1 MVGFSPFTFVQG
13 IARGSLRVFL
23 WSADSFA
30 RITRRAPEYNTL
42 RLDLTEAP
50 PEEQDTSLRSLLHP
64 QGPDLLSVLSLLR
77 WAREDDQLQAVIL
90 SFSDFDIGWARLQSL
105 RRSLLSL
112 RQAGKQ
118 VWVYLAEG
126 GMRAYYLASA
136 ADTIVMAPAGHL
148 AVTGLAAEA
157 MFFKGA
163 LDKLGIEAQVTQAG
177 QYKAAG
183 EPFTRESMSPAHR
196 EMMNTLLDDLYDQL
210 VGDIAHDRRKTK
222 AAVRRLI
229 DQGLFLAREAMS
241 EGLVD
246 HIGYEDELPALLE
259 SRVNEKRSEERSETR
274 FETKF
279 IDAADYQRR
288 RGRTIRRKLLK
299 GKVPTIA
306 LITVDGPIKYGE
318 TNDRPESARAVGSTD
333 FLEDL
338 QHIDQRPDI
347 AAVIVRISSPG
358 GSGLGSDLIWHE
370 LRRLR
375 TRLPLITSMGDVAAS
390 GGYYLAMAGD
400 QVFAEEGTITGS
412 IGVIAGKAVLQNLY
426 TQLGIGK
433 EILTRGKRAALLSD
447 YQAFSPADC
456 ERMDLE
462 IQAFYQDFL
471 AKVAECRGLS
481 VGSVELHAQG
491 RVWSGR
497 QAWARGLVDTLGG
510 IEEAIAAVKERLAL
524 PVTAPIQIERFPKP
538 SSLWRLPRLLRFL
551 PRTGSSD
558 LWWRRERVWAILPI
572 SVRFW

>member
-1 MVGFSPFTFVQG
+1 MVGFLPLTLVQG
-13 IARGSLRVFL
+13 VARGSLRVFL
-23 WSADSFA
+23 WSVDSLA
-30 RITRRAPEYNTL
+30 RITKRAPEYNTL
-42 RLDLTEAP
+42 RIELTEAP
-50 PEEQDTSLRSLLHP
+50 PEEQDASLRSLLYP
-64 QGPDLLSVLSLLR
+64 QSPDLLSVLSLLR
-77 WAREDDQLQAVIL
+77 WAREDEQIQAVVL
-90 SFSDFDIGWARLQSL
+90 SFSELDIGWARLQSL

-126 GMRAYYLASA
+126 SMRAYYLASA

-163 LDKLGIEAQVTQAG
+163 LDKLGIEAQVAQAG

-210 VGDIAHDRRKTK
+210 VGDIAYDRKKTK
-222 AAVRRLI
+222 ATVRHLI
-229 DQGLFLAREAMS
+229 DQGLFLAHEALS
-241 EGLVD
+241 EGLID
-246 HIGYEDELPALLE
+246 YIGYEDELPALLE
-259 SRVNEKRSEERSETR
+259 SSVSENKFETK

-279 IDAADYQRR
+279 IDVGDYQRR
-288 RGRTIRRKLLK
+288 RGRTIRRRLLK
-299 GKVPTIA
+299 GNVPTIA
-306 LITVDGPIKYGE
+306 LMTVDGTIKYGE
-318 TNDRPESARAVGSTD
+318 TSDRPDRARAVGSTD
-333 FLEDL
+333 CIEDL
-338 QHIDQRPDI
+338 KHISQRPDI
-347 AAVIVRISSPG
+347 AALIIRISSPG

-375 TRLPLITSMGDVAAS
+375 TQMPVITSMGDVAAS

-400 QVFAEEGTITGS
+400 QIFAEEGTITGS

-433 EILTRGKRAALLSD
+433 EILIRGKRAALLSD
-447 YQAFSPADC
+447 YQAFSPADR

-462 IQAFYQDFL
+462 IQAFYRDFL
-471 AKVAECRGLS
+471 EKVAECRSLS
-481 VGSVELHAQG
+481 VSSVEPHAQG

-497 QAWARGLVDTLGG
+497 QAWARGLVDALGG
-510 IEEAIAAVKERLAL
+510 LEEAVAAAKERLAIPAAS
-524 PVTAPIQIERFPKP
+524 PVRLERFPKP
-538 SSLWRLPRLLRFL
+538 SSFWRLPRLLRFL
-551 PRTGSSD
+551 PRTGSPEM
-558 LWWRRERVWAILPI
+558 WWQKERVWAILPI
-572 SVRFW
+572 SLRFW